1 MSSNK
6 SSTLIKVFFKFVTAS
21 LFMVHLNSYA
31 VEPFFQVHKVDQSGA
46 YGVNIGVGDNFF
58 NQQEFNWAASYS
70 RIEDVNVTWAG
81 QDINFSLDTID
92 LTLSYRYYPKSY
104 NTFIKSLIFEFQ
116 AGVGIAITENKFVF
130 RPNLDTDDVYFS
142 EQGDVNVTLAFLV
155 HKKIN
160 KELSMQI
167 GIKSYPD
174 YSEFGDVSSLFLG
187 FSYQFGGQGGY

>member
-1 MSSNK
+1 
-6 SSTLIKVFFKFVTAS
+6 
-21 LFMVHLNSYA
+21 MVHLNNYA

-142 EQGDVNVTLAFLV
+142 EQGDVNVVLAFLV
-155 HKKIN
+155 HKKIS
-160 KELSMQI
+160 KQLSMQI

-174 YSEFGDVSSLFLG
+174 YSDFGDISSVFLG
-187 FSYQFGGQGGY
+187 FSYQFGKQVGY

>member
-1 MSSNK
+1 VSSKK
-6 SSTLIKVFFKFVTAS
+6 SSTLIKVLFKLVTTS
-21 LFMVHLNSYA
+21 LFMVHLNNYA

-142 EQGDVNVTLAFLV
+142 EQGDVNVVLAFLV
-155 HKKIN
+155 HKKIS
-160 KELSMQI
+160 KQLSMQI

-174 YSEFGDVSSLFLG
+174 YSDFGDISSVFLG
-187 FSYQFGGQGGY
+187 FSYQFGKQVGY